1 MRSIIFLI
9 VILCVLRS
17 QQADTERESKGDRDS
32 KQESEEDRD
41 SKQESEEDR
50 DSKQESEEDRESHT
64 TASSNGTSRLSSHM
78 AFLTF
83 ALNCLGL
90 IQ

>member
-17 QQADTERESKGDRDS
+17 QQADTERESKG
-32 KQESEEDRD
+32 DRD